1 MDKKAAIAACSIA
14 ELEVLVV
21 VKEKDRLAVAIQKSG
36 RLNEKSISLLAQC
49 GLTFESA
56 KWKEKLILRC
66 QDFPVDLM
74 MVRDDDIPEYVASGI
89 CEMGIVGQNV
99 LEERNQMEARG
110 DSGIEVLRELGFGRC
125 RLSLAVPAAA
135 AYTGPQSLMG
145 KRIATSYPGLLGA
158 YLDKQGVRAEIV
170 KLKGSVEIAP
180 SLHIADAMCDLVSTG
195 STLHS
200 NGLRE
205 VQTVFESQAVLIATK
220 RPIEPVVEEARRKAL
235 VRIDG
240 VRQAARSK
248 YIMMN
253 APKSALPAIQKIIP
267 GMEEPSIMPLGT
279 SGERIA
285 IHAVAREDVFWE
297 TMEKLKAVGASSILV
312 LPIEKIIA

>member
-1 MDKKAAIAACSIA
+1 M
-14 ELEVLVV
+14 V
-21 VKEKDRLAVAIQKSG
+21 VKEKDRLAVAVQKSG
-36 RLNEKSISLLAQC
+36 RLNEKSLSLLSQC
-49 GLTFESA
+49 GLTFESL

-66 QDFPVDLM
+66 SDFPVDLM

-99 LEERNQMEARG
+99 LEERRRSGVPG
-110 DSGIEVLRELGFGRC
+110 DMDIEVVRELGFGRC
-125 RLSLAVPAAA
+125 RLSVAVPSAAP
-135 AYTGPQSLMG
+135 YSGPKALDG
-145 KRIATSYPGLLGA
+145 KRIATSYPGLLSA
-158 YLDKQGVRAEIV
+158 YLKDQAVRAEIIQ
-170 KLKGSVEIAP
+170 LNGAVEIAP
-180 SLHIADAMCDLVSTG
+180 SLHIADAVCDLVSTG

-205 VQTVFESQAVLIATK
+205 VQTIFESQAVLIGTRK
-220 RPIEPVVEEARRKAL
+220 SLPEPVAEARRKL
-235 VRIDG
+235 LIRVDG
-240 VRQAARSK
+240 VRAAARAK

-253 APKSALPAIQKIIP
+253 APRSALPAIQGIIP

-285 IHAVAREDVFWE
+285 IHAVSREDVFWD

>member
-1 MDKKAAIAACSIA
+1 M
-14 ELEVLVV
+14 V
-21 VKEKDRLAVAIQKSG
+21 VKEKDRLAIAVQKSG
-36 RLNEKSISLLAQC
+36 RLNEKSLALLGQC
-49 GLTFESA
+49 GLQFDTV

-66 QDFPVDLM
+66 SDFPVDLM

-99 LEERNQMEARG
+99 LEERNRADAENKS
-110 DSGIEVLRELGFGRC
+110 DVEVVRKLGFGRC
-125 RLSLAVPAAA
+125 RLSVAVPAEA
-135 AYTGPQSLMG
+135 AYEGPRSLEG

-158 YLDKQGVRAEIV
+158 YLREQGVKADIV

-180 SLHIADAMCDLVSTG
+180 SLHIANAVCDLVSTG

-205 VQTVFESQAVLIATK
+205 VQTVFESQAVLIGTRQPLPDA
-220 RPIEPVVEEARRKAL
+220 VSEARRKVL
-235 VRIDG
+235 VRVDG
-240 VRQAARSK
+240 VRQASRSK

-267 GMEEPSIMPLGT
+267 GMEEPSIMPIGT

-285 IHAVAREDVFWE
+285 IHAVASEDVFWD
-297 TMEKLKAVGASSILV
+297 TMERLKAVGASSILV

>member
-1 MDKKAAIAACSIA
+1 M
-14 ELEVLVV
+14 V
-21 VKEKDRLAVAIQKSG
+21 VKEKDRLAVAVQKSG
-36 RLNEKSISLLAQC
+36 RLNDKSLALLGQC
-49 GLTFESA
+49 GLSFDSV

-66 QDFPVDLM
+66 SDFPVDLM

-99 LEERNQMEARG
+99 LEERNRAQTPG
-110 DSGIEVLRELGFGRC
+110 DSGIEVVRELGFGRC
-125 RLSLAVPAAA
+125 RLSLAVPAATP
-135 AYTGPQSLMG
+135 YDGPRALDG
-145 KRIATSYPGLLGA
+145 KRVATSYPGLLGA
-158 YLDKQGVRAEIV
+158 YLKDQGVRAEIIQ
-170 KLKGSVEIAP
+170 LKGSVEIAP
-180 SLHIADAMCDLVSTG
+180 SLHIADAVCDLVSTG

-205 VQTVFESQAVLIATK
+205 VATVFESQAVLIGTR
-220 RPIEPVVEEARRKAL
+220 RPVPPAVEEARRKVL

-240 VRQAARSK
+240 VRQAASSK

-253 APKSALPAIQKIIP
+253 APRSALPAIQRIIP

-285 IHAVAREDVFWE
+285 IHAVAREDVFWG

>member
-1 MDKKAAIAACSIA
+1 M
-14 ELEVLVV
+14 V
-21 VKEKDRLAVAIQKSG
+21 VKEKDRLSIAVQKSG
-36 RLNEKSISLLAQC
+36 RLNEKSMALLGQC
-49 GLTFESA
+49 GLQFDA
-56 KWKEKLILRC
+56 VKWKEKLILRC
-66 QDFPVDLM
+66 SDFPVDLM

-99 LEERNQMEARG
+99 LEERNRVESDGGA
-110 DSGIEVLRELGFGRC
+110 GIEVVRELGFGRC
-125 RLSLAVPAAA
+125 RLSVAVLASAPFDGPA
-135 AYTGPQSLMG
+135 SLAG
-145 KRIATSYPGLLGA
+145 KRIATTYPGLLGA
-158 YLDKQGVRAEIV
+158 YLKDKGVKAEVV

-180 SLHIADAMCDLVSTG
+180 SLHIADAVCDLVSTG

-205 VQTVFESQAVLIATK
+205 VQTVFESQAVLISTK
-220 RPIEPVVEEARRKAL
+220 KALPAVVTEARRKVL

-240 VRQAARSK
+240 VRKAARSK

-253 APKSALPAIQKIIP
+253 APKSALPAIQKILP

-285 IHAVAREDVFWE
+285 IHAVAPEEVFWD

>member
-1 MDKKAAIAACSIA
+1 
-14 ELEVLVV
+14 VV
-21 VKEKDRLAVAIQKSG
+21 VKEKDRLAVAVQKSG
-36 RLNEKSISLLAQC
+36 RLNEKSLALLAQC
-49 GLTFESA
+49 GLTFDA
-56 KWKEKLILRC
+56 VKWKEKLILRC
-66 QDFPVDLM
+66 ADFPVDLM

-99 LEERNQMEARG
+99 LEERRASGAPG
-110 DSGIEVLRELGFGRC
+110 DAEVEVVRELGFGRC
-125 RLSLAVPAAA
+125 RLSLAVPSASV
-135 AYTGPQSLMG
+135 YEGPRSLDG
-145 KRIATSYPGLLGA
+145 KRVATSYPGLLGA
-158 YLDKQGVRAEIV
+158 FLEDQAVRAEVIQ
-170 KLKGSVEIAP
+170 LNGSVEIAP
-180 SLHIADAMCDLVSTG
+180 SLHIADAVCDLVSTG

-205 VQTVFESQAVLIATK
+205 VQTVFESQAVLIGTRKPLSGA
-220 RPIEPVVEEARRKAL
+220 VAEAKRKAL
-235 VRIDG
+235 VRVDG
-240 VRQAARSK
+240 VRAAARSK

-253 APKSALPAIQKIIP
+253 APRAALPAIQKVIP

-285 IHAVAREDVFWE
+285 IHAVSREDVFWD

>member
-1 MDKKAAIAACSIA
+1 M
-14 ELEVLVV
+14 V
-21 VKEKDRLAVAIQKSG
+21 VKERDRLSIAVQRSG
-36 RLNEKSISLLAQC
+36 RLNEKSMALLGQC
-49 GLTFESA
+49 GLQFDA
-56 KWKEKLILRC
+56 VKWKEKLILRC
-66 QDFPVDLM
+66 SEFPIDLM

-99 LEERNQMEARG
+99 LEERNRVQADG
-110 DSGIEVLRELGFGRC
+110 GAGTQVVRELGFGCC
-125 RLSLAVPAAA
+125 RLSIAVPATAA
-135 AYTGPQSLMG
+135 FDGPQSLQG
-145 KRIATSYPGLLGA
+145 KRIATTYPGLLGD
-158 YLDKQGVRAEIV
+158 YLQQKGVRAEVV
-170 KLKGSVEIAP
+170 KLNGSVEIAP
-180 SLHIADAMCDLVSTG
+180 SLHIADAVCDLVSTG

-205 VQTVFESQAVLIATK
+205 VQTVFESQAVLIDTR
-220 RPIEPVVEEARRKAL
+220 RPVPAVVAEARRKVL

-240 VRQAARSK
+240 VRKAARSK

-253 APKSALPAIQKIIP
+253 APKSALPAIQQILP

-279 SGERIA
+279 SGDRIA
-285 IHAVAREDVFWE
+285 IHAVASEEVFWD

>member
-1 MDKKAAIAACSIA
+1 M
-14 ELEVLVV
+14 V
-21 VKEKDRLAVAIQKSG
+21 VKEKDRLAVAVQKSG
-36 RLNEKSISLLAQC
+36 RLNEKSMALLAQC
-49 GLTFESA
+49 GLTFDA
-56 KWKEKLILRC
+56 VKWKEKLILRC
-66 QDFPVDLM
+66 ADFPVDLM

-99 LEERNQMEARG
+99 LEERNRSQSGEA
-110 DSGIEVLRELGFGRC
+110 GIEVVRELGFGRC
-125 RLSLAVPAAA
+125 RLSVAVPAAA
-135 AYTGPQSLMG
+135 PYEGPRSLEG

-158 YLDKQGVRAEIV
+158 YLKEQGVRAEIV
-170 KLKGSVEIAP
+170 TLKGSVEIAP
-180 SLHIADAMCDLVSTG
+180 SLHIADAVCDLVSTG

-205 VQTVFESQAVLIATK
+205 AQTVFESQAVLIGTR
-220 RPIEPVVEEARRKAL
+220 RPVPEAVAEARRKVL
-235 VRIDG
+235 VRVDG

-253 APKSALPAIQKIIP
+253 APRSALPAIQKIIP

-285 IHAVAREDVFWE
+285 IHAVAREDVFWG
-297 TMEKLKAVGASSILV
+297 TMEKLKAVGATSILV

>member
-1 MDKKAAIAACSIA
+1 M
-14 ELEVLVV
+14 V
-21 VKEKDRLAVAIQKSG
+21 VKEKDRLAVAVQKSG
-36 RLNEKSISLLAQC
+36 RLYEKSMALLAQC
-49 GLTFESA
+49 GLTFDSA

-66 QDFPVDLM
+66 SDFPVDLM

-99 LEERNQMEARG
+99 LEERNRAQGAAQ
-110 DSGIEVLRELGFGRC
+110 SPIEVVRELGFGRC

-135 AYTGPQSLMG
+135 PFEGPRSLDG

-158 YLDKQGVRAEIV
+158 YLKERGVRAEIV
-170 KLKGSVEIAP
+170 TLKGSVEIAP
-180 SLHIADAMCDLVSTG
+180 SLHIADAVCDLVSTG

-205 VQTVFESQAVLIATK
+205 ALTVFESQAVLIGTK
-220 RPIEPVVEEARRKAL
+220 RALPPAVEEARRKVL
-235 VRIDG
+235 IRVDG
-240 VRQAARSK
+240 VRQAAKSK

-285 IHAVAREDVFWE
+285 IHAVAREDVFWG
-297 TMEKLKAVGASSILV
+297 TMEKLKAVGATSILV